1 MNQALGVPEMRNGF
15 AFRVF
20 KPAALIERRYNYT
33 LHSPFHAMRL

>member
-20 KPAALIERRYNYT
+20 KPAALIERRYSR